1 MKKNNFMLVCLMLFM
16 AVQATAQVSGI
27 VDLFGK
33 YKFTADIEFTAEGE
47 AYKSQLPA
55 ECDAEISE
63 DATYIAKIVGFAG
76 SQTQQNINAIS
87 IEQSMLK
94 VLNLNNPALWS
105 NGLILANENGDNPYG
120 VWDSAEGAW
129 AVESYGPVYY
139 TFDPATK
146 EISIPDFTVVKMS
159 DYTAAKGTII
169 AKYTNVKMTLFRVQ
183 LLRSPISAAIG
194 TSRPAAAHTAQW
206 LVQQSL
212 QSSL

>member
-1 MKKNNFMLVCLMLFM
+1 MKKNYFMLVCLMLFM
-16 AVQATAQVSGI
+16 AVQATAQVSSI

-55 ECDAEISE
+55 ECDAEISV
-63 DATYIAKIVGFAG
+63 DGTYIAKIVGFAG

-94 VLNLNNPALWS
+94 VTNLNNPALWS

-129 AVESYGPVYY
+129 AVES
-139 TFDPATK
+139 
-146 EISIPDFTVVKMS
+146 
-159 DYTAAKGTII
+159 
-169 AKYTNVKMTLFRVQ
+169 
-183 LLRSPISAAIG
+183 
-194 TSRPAAAHTAQW
+194 
-206 LVQQSL
+206 
-212 QSSL
+212 